1 MKVHALLLALLS
13 TAVPTRA
20 GAATVDHGSHAVTA
34 HGGLAVAKKVDN
46 WLTGLREPAFAEGGV
61 SYDYRLPY
69 VAFGGV
75 ASISTLALVP
85 RAAITGYV
93 PIGPVEIGLGVR
105 VGPAWAIDTK
115 YIRGTGFH
123 LEARAY
129 VLGNV
134 FGNVDAGLECAY
146 FIESFRARNI
156 SESHAAAFVLPL
168 RLLVRLRF

>member
-1 MKVHALLLALLS
+1 VRIRALLLSVAS
-13 TAVPTRA
+13 VAIPTTVD
-20 GAATVDHGSHAVTA
+20 AATVEHGSHAVTA
-34 HGGLAVAKKVDN
+34 HGGLAVGKKVDN

-69 VAFGGV
+69 VAFSGV
-75 ASISTLALVP
+75 ASISTLAFVT
-85 RAAITGYV
+85 RAGVTGYV

-105 VGPAWAIDTK
+105 VGPAWAIDSK

-123 LEARAY
+123 LEARLY

-134 FGNVDAGLECAY
+134 VANVDAGVECAY

-168 RLLVRLRF
+168 RALVRLRF